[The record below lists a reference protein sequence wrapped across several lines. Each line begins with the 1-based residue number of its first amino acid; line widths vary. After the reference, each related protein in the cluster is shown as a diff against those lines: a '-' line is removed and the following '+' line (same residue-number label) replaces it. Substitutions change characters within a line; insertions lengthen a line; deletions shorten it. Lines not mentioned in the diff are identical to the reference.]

1 MPNALMLCQQF
12 ALVTAAIFAGAA
24 IYVSFAEQPARLLL
38 DDRALL
44 MEWKPSYHRGTMMQ
58 ASLAVIS
65 GLLGL
70 AAFWMARDWRWLLGA
85 ALMLMNWPYTL
96 LVIMPV
102 NKQLEATPPDR
113 ANASTRNLV
122 MRWGGL
128 HAGRSA
134 LGLAATIVYL
144 WAMN

>member
-1 MPNALMLCQQF
+1 MLCQQF

-44 MEWKPSYHRGTMMQ
+44 MQWKPSYHRGTMMQ
-58 ASLAVIS
+58 ASLAVVS
-65 GLLGL
+65 ALLGL

>member
-1 MPNALMLCQQF
+1 MPSAMIEQF
-12 ALVTAAIFAGAA
+12 ALVTAAIFTGAA
-24 IYVSFAEQPARLLL
+24 VYVSFVEQPARLLL

-44 MEWKPSYHRGTMMQ
+44 MQWKPSYHRGTMMQ
-58 ASLAVIS
+58 ASLVVVSA
-65 GLLGL
+65 LFGL

-85 ALMLMNWPYTL
+85 VLILINWPYTL
-96 LVIMPV
+96 LIIFPV

-113 ANASTRNLV
+113 ADANTRNLV

-128 HAGRSA
+128 HATRTA